1 MSLTL
6 IGLLLS
12 TNSYAGESALPAP
25 DASALVQTWMTLMD
39 QDESDI
45 ADPGGYGDPEDD
57 SGLKLR
63 RVRLGLEGKDDTVKY
78 GVRVGMASAYDV
90 VEEAQGHDAG
100 LGLVDTYVGYA
111 PVKGLWIVGGLQ
123 KVPVSREALM
133 SSGNLTF
140 TDRSVSTH
148 WLTPGHDLGLV
159 VDGRWTFLRG
169 RVGVFNGSGDLS
181 GDDNNGKLFVGRLE
195 GKMGDGAVYRTSGT
209 VDGFTLAVGVDGWTN
224 KETSIST
231 NGYGADVIVRVEGL
245 TVLAEA
251 RQVSSEPDGS
261 PQFFG
266 HLAND
271 DLLTVPGVFAE
282 TTRQGVMTQVGYTIG
297 AFEPAIRYSILD
309 DDMDVEDV
317 GDVAEGMAGVTWH
330 SDDGRVRA
338 GTGYAYRMERGG
350 QPVANDTVRAWMQ
363 LKL

>member
-1 MSLTL
+1 MSLSI
-6 IGLLLS
+6 IGLLL
-12 TNSYAGESALPAP
+12 TNTASAGDAALPAP
-25 DASALVQTWMTLMD
+25 DASALVQTWVTLAD

-57 SGLKLR
+57 TGVKLR
-63 RVRLGLEGKDDTVKY
+63 RVRLGLKGGDDTVKY
-78 GVRVGMASAYDV
+78 SVRVGMASAYDV
-90 VEEAQGHDAG
+90 VEEAQGYDAG

-111 PVKGLWIVGGLQ
+111 PVKGLWVVGGLQ

-140 TDRSVSTH
+140 TDRAVSTH

-159 VDGRWTFLRG
+159 VDGRWEFLRA
-169 RVGVFNGSGDLS
+169 RLGVFNGSGDLT
-181 GDDNNGKLFVGRLE
+181 GDDNDGKLFAARVE
-195 GKMGDGAVYRTSGT
+195 GKLGEGAVYRTGGT
-209 VDGFTLAVGVDGWTN
+209 VDDFTMAIGVDGWTN
-224 KETSIST
+224 NETAISST
-231 NGYGADVIVRVEGL
+231 GYGADLIVRLEGL

-251 RQVSSEPDGS
+251 RQVVSEPKE
-261 PQFFG
+261 
-266 HLAND
+266 
-271 DLLTVPGVFAE
+271 DLVMVPGVFAE
-282 TTRQGVMTQVGYTIG
+282 TTRQGVMTQVGYSIG
-297 AFEPAIRYSILD
+297 SFEPALRYSILD

-330 SDDGRVRA
+330 GDDGRFRA

-350 QPVANDTVRAWMQ
+350 QPVTNDTVRMWLQ